1 MDSEERSKKRLR
13 LWSRAVVHFSLCF
26 AIGVFA
32 ALLPLAAT
40 GATSIDSIRASFRP
54 TVAATP
60 PVPELDLLLIVTVT
74 PPGDDDGGMSQEAS
88 LTRLGHTLRLVEPP
102 LLWIVV
108 GAENTTA
115 TARAVNALRGTRVMF
130 RHLAYAAENFTAPA
144 GDEVDYQMNV
154 ALSHIQLH
162 RLPGVVHFAGASSV
176 YDLRFFQQLRQTRG
190 IAAWPIAI
198 VSSADQTVKLEG
210 PTCNSSLITG
220 WYSKDSISNI
230 TETTWDSSSNTT
242 QTTWDSSSNK
252 TQTTTLAAL
261 DTNASKQNSSSGP
274 PEINMHAVGFK
285 SSMLWDSERFTRRDN
300 SSTGINQDLIQ
311 AVRQMMIND
320 EDKKRGIPSDCS
332 DSQIMLWHLD
342 MPRHTPKIEQATPE
356 KESLTK
362 GDEEE
367 SHDMTLDNVVAKTE
381 EHETLEKENL
391 MKGDEKGSHD
401 MMLDNVVAKIEE
413 QETPEKENLTKGE
426 EKESHDMMLDNVV
439 AIIEEQE
446 TPEKENLTK
455 GDEKESHDMMLDN
468 VVAKIDEQETTE
480 KESLTKGDEKESHDM
495 MLDNVVAKIE
505 EQETP
510 EKESLTKGD
519 EKEPHDMMLDNVVA
533 KIEEQETPEE
543 GKTKEG

>member
-40 GATSIDSIRASFRP
+40 GATSIDSIRAS
-54 TVAATP
+54 AAVDP
-60 PVPELDLLLIVTVT
+60 
-74 PPGDDDGGMSQEAS
+74 
-88 LTRLGHTLRLVEPP
+88 
-102 LLWIVV
+102 
-108 GAENTTA
+108 ENTTA

-130 RHLAYAAENFTAPA
+130 RHLTYAAENFTGPA

-162 RLPGVVHFAGASSV
+162 RLPGVVHFAAASSV

-190 IAAWPIAI
+190 IAAWPIAT

-210 PTCNSSLITG
+210 PTCNSSQITG
-220 WYSKDSISNI
+220 WYSKDSSSNI

-391 MKGDEKGSHD
+391 MTGDEKGSRD

-413 QETPEKENLTKGE
+413 QETPEKENLTK
-426 EKESHDMMLDNVV
+426 
-439 AIIEEQE
+439 
-446 TPEKENLTK
+446 
-455 GDEKESHDMMLDN
+455 DN
-468 VVAKIDEQETTE
+468 VVAKVDEQETTE

-519 EKEPHDMMLDNVVA
+519 EKETHDMMLDNVVA